1 MESNIDDDFRKLL
14 NRLPVSVQRKAR
26 KSYALWRNDPYHR
39 SLRFKIVSQRQP
51 IYSVRIGSNYRAL
64 SLLEDNCVYWFWI
77 GSHARYDEI
86 LKRF

>member
-51 IYSVRIGSNYRAL
+51 IYQFVSAL
-64 SLLEDNCVYWFWI
+64 TTE
-77 GSHARYDEI
+77 H
-86 LKRF
+86 